1 MIKLLSHKISRK
13 ILKEQDASF
22 SNLFVS
28 INNNNNKLKLL
39 DIGGADGLRSRWKL
53 FERYIEVIFVEPDKR
68 SSLELKQKGFK
79 VIDKA
84 FWSSNDKKEFYL
96 TKKLHVSSLYK
107 PNREFIDKFSTSSR
121 YDIINTIILDV
132 DTLDN
137 QIHHENI
144 PHFIKIDVQG
154 AELEILKGGIKTLQN
169 VMGLE
174 VEVNF
179 KEIYKNMPLY
189 SEIESFLK
197 EQGFALIDYTNL
209 YRWERST
216 YRGFGEIVHG
226 DAIFIRTPETIIEMG
241 ENLSD
246 PISLFENYIK
256 ILLIY
261 NRIDLIKTFAEYIS
275 FEYQRLFNIDA
286 IILFLDKKY
295 KRINF
300 VDYILSYFTRYLI
313 SKNFDRPHWK
323 L

>member
-22 SNLFVS
+22 SNLFFS

-144 PHFIKIDVQG
+144 PHFIKIDV
-154 AELEILKGGIKTLQN
+154 
-169 VMGLE
+169 
-174 VEVNF
+174 
-179 KEIYKNMPLY
+179 
-189 SEIESFLK
+189 
-197 EQGFALIDYTNL
+197 
-209 YRWERST
+209 
-216 YRGFGEIVHG
+216 
-226 DAIFIRTPETIIEMG
+226 
-241 ENLSD
+241 
-246 PISLFENYIK
+246 
-256 ILLIY
+256 
-261 NRIDLIKTFAEYIS
+261 
-275 FEYQRLFNIDA
+275 NIA
-286 IILFLDKKY
+286 
-295 KRINF
+295 
-300 VDYILSYFTRYLI
+300 YFY
-313 SKNFDRPHWK
+313 
-323 L
+323 